1 MTDLQA
7 LSTTT
12 GLAISHRRARYGD
25 VAYFSNDT
33 PIGESIREYGEWAQV
48 ELEFLRQFLPA
59 GGCAV
64 DVGANIG
71 SHTLAFSD
79 FVGPSGTVYA
89 FEPHRQIF
97 PVLERN
103 TRANDLRNVVVK
115 HAGVGNKADQA
126 YSVKLAADSRIDSSS
141 AKLQGVSSTG
151 SQPSVPIVRLDE
163 HDFKRCDLIKIDIL
177 DGVTEAVAGME
188 GILAQFKPVLFIRC
202 DVAGLFDDV
211 QALYDWAG
219 WNFNLIRT
227 ATFNPQNILA
237 NPHNLLGHGR
247 ETSLLISPIEV
258 EIPSSFRQG
267 IDVVPITN
275 SLQLAALL
283 DSTPSANDEHLFE
296 KNWQL
301 LQDRVTFLQLRQE
314 SLEFAIESLQA
325 DAGSRRQAQEL
336 RELNTEV
343 LQLRRRLYLVEQSR
357 GWRIVRKVSDIA
369 YRMRL
374 TLLGK
379 KRG

>member
-1 MTDLQA
+1 
-7 LSTTT
+7 
-12 GLAISHRRARYGD
+12 
-25 VAYFSNDT
+25 
-33 PIGESIREYGEWAQV
+33 
-48 ELEFLRQFLPA
+48 
-59 GGCAV
+59 
-64 DVGANIG
+64 
-71 SHTLAFSD
+71 
-79 FVGPSGTVYA
+79 
-89 FEPHRQIF
+89 
-97 PVLERN
+97 
-103 TRANDLRNVVVK
+103 
-115 HAGVGNKADQA
+115 
-126 YSVKLAADSRIDSSS
+126 
-141 AKLQGVSSTG
+141 
-151 SQPSVPIVRLDE
+151 
-163 HDFKRCDLIKIDIL
+163 
-177 DGVTEAVAGME
+177 
-188 GILAQFKPVLFIRC
+188 
-202 DVAGLFDDV
+202 
-211 QALYDWAG
+211 
-219 WNFNLIRT
+219 
-227 ATFNPQNILA
+227 
-237 NPHNLLGHGR
+237 LGHGR